1 MKFFLIEWPSGGIP
15 NRIKTKMLTI
25 CFYFIQS
32 FFWKRKKS
40 LELASLPHFLHKFWR
55 IIFCKLCSINWFN
68 FIAWLSLLLQ
78 KLDNN
83 ICIVIIC
90 CPDCD
95 AMYFGI
101 TLNLLI
107 QPFFY
112 IIKKSR
118 QKYKYLKNK
127 KDLRIKANQI

>member
-1 MKFFLIEWPSGGIP
+1 MKFVLIEWPSGGIP

-101 TLNLLI
+101 SLNLLI